1 MAAAH
6 AVAEQLS
13 LADGAAAEDA
23 RWLVGAGVLGATYC
37 RRGGGGQFAC
47 AVCGLA
53 REVTHGGA
61 AARELRRIAGAA
73 LVSRLLKWDLEHQTE
88 GGGGG
93 GTAAAWG
100 PAACAAGDVDD
111 VLDGGGGDRLRA
123 VGSLQRAKRSQALA
137 AIGYT
142 QIAAAEAAA
151 ASGAADDLVRAHPV
165 DGWAQATG

>member
-1 MAAAH
+1 M
-6 AVAEQLS
+6 
-13 LADGAAAEDA
+13 
-23 RWLVGAGVLGATYC
+23 TN
-37 RRGGGGQFAC
+37 
-47 AVCGLA
+47 
-53 REVTHGGA
+53 GGA

-100 PAACAAGDVDD
+100 LAACAAGDVDD

-123 VGSLQRAKRSQALA
+123 VGSLYKKPTGKAGATARALA
-137 AIGYT
+137 STRVRADRGGW
-142 QIAAAEAAA
+142 EAAA